1 MYAFKE
7 TYESA
12 YNIPVPIR
20 KWLIERYNKQ
30 KKEEQKTRNQDQP
43 DVNQPLSPRDK
54 EKLKRNSK

>member
-7 TYESA
+7 TFESA

-30 KKEEQKTRNQDQP
+30 KREENKAKNPEQP
-43 DVNQPLSPRDK
+43 DVNQPLSPRER
-54 EKLKRNSK
+54 EKLKRKKT